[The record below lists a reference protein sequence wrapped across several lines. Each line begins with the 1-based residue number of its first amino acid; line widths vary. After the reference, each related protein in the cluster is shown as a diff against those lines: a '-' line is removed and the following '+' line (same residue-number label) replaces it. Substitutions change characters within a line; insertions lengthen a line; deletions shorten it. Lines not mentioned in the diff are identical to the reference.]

1 MNFSDVLKK
10 SGEFNRLIEKLN
22 QGDTPVHVR
31 GVSESA
37 KSCLFYAALA
47 DSTAKNT
54 LIVASDDFEA
64 QNIYQ
69 DLRFFMGEDVLYFPS
84 KDYIFYNAYAHDKTN
99 QKERILCAYRLL
111 KGGVSV
117 VCPASALMQFTISR
131 DLLMENT
138 ISLKVGE
145 THDIKNLSEK
155 LIFMG
160 YERVELVEGEGQF
173 SLRGGI
179 LDVYSPSCDSPF
191 RIEFFD
197 DEVDSIRIFD
207 SENQLSTGK
216 VESCEVIPCRELL
229 YTKEEAEK
237 VVDIIKKAVKKHPV
251 PDDTP
256 HSYQEDIDN
265 FTEKHYFPSSD
276 KYVPYFEKGLT
287 SLASYFNEET
297 IVWIDEEKNTAEG
310 AKNYYVASQNEISEL
325 QDKLVVM
332 PQSLSVYLSWEDV
345 ISTLLKNTKLA
356 SISALSH
363 QTPDFSPKDIFM
375 INSKTLHSFH
385 GKMEFLLD
393 DLEEYKRFHTTVVI
407 VTGSPTKAKNLKDAM
422 AAHDIDADFDQNHT
436 FYEEKINL
444 VVGNIKK
451 GFFIDIVNFALI
463 SDTEVFLEHR
473 RKKTSKPENSQ
484 KIHSYTDINPG
495 DYVVHQTHGI
505 GVYEG
510 ITSLKIDKVKK
521 DFLKIN
527 YNGSECLYIP
537 PDQLNMLYKYI
548 GNTDKKI
555 KLSKL
560 GGTDWAK
567 TKLKVKKATK
577 DLAEY
582 LIKLYAERQQA
593 KGYACSADTVW
604 QRQFEDTFLYQET
617 DDQLRCIAETKSDME
632 NPRPM
637 DRLLCGDVGYGKTEV
652 ALRASFKAVM
662 DSKQVA
668 YLVPTTILA
677 MQHYNTFTERMKDFP
692 VKVEMLSRF
701 RTAKQQK
708 EIVKKLKTGEVDIVI
723 GTHRILQKDL
733 KFKDLG
739 LLIVDEEQR
748 FGVEHKEKF
757 KELKSGIDVLT
768 LSATP
773 IPRTLH
779 MCHLAI
785 IWIKRSSMIFQQK

>member
-1 MNFSDVLKK
+1 M
-10 SGEFNRLIEKLN
+10 
-22 QGDTPVHVR
+22 
-31 GVSESA
+31 
-37 KSCLFYAALA
+37 
-47 DSTAKNT
+47 
-54 LIVASDDFEA
+54 
-64 QNIYQ
+64 
-69 DLRFFMGEDVLYFPS
+69 
-84 KDYIFYNAYAHDKTN
+84 
-99 QKERILCAYRLL
+99 
-111 KGGVSV
+111 
-117 VCPASALMQFTISR
+117 VCPASALMQFTISS
-131 DLLMENT
+131 DLLLENT

-145 THDIKNLSEK
+145 THEIEKLSEK

-160 YERVELVEGEGQF
+160 YERVEVVEGEGQF

-179 LDVYSPSCDSPF
+179 LDVYSPSHELPF

-197 DEVDSIRIFD
+197 DEVDSVRVFD

-216 VESCEVIPCRELL
+216 VETCEIIPCRELL
-229 YTKEEAEK
+229 YTKEEVVK
-237 VVDIIKKAVKKHPV
+237 VVDVISKTVRKHPV
-251 PDDTP
+251 PDDIP
-256 HSYQEDIDN
+256 HSYAEDIDN
-265 FTEKHYFPSSD
+265 FTGKHYFPCSD
-276 KYVPYFEKGLT
+276 KYVPYFKKGLT
-287 SLASYFNEET
+287 SLASYFNEDT
-297 IVWIDEEKNTAEG
+297 IVWIDEEKNTAES
-310 AKNYYVASQNEISEL
+310 AKNYYLASQNEICEL
-325 QDKLVVM
+325 QEKMVVM
-332 PQSLSVYLSWEDV
+332 PESLPIYIPWEDV
-345 ISTLLKNTKLA
+345 VASLLKNTKLA
-356 SISALSH
+356 SLAALSH
-363 QTPDFSPKDIFM
+363 QTPDFSPKEIFM

-393 DLEEYKRFHTTVVI
+393 DLEEYTRFHTTVVI
-407 VTGSPTKAKNLKDAM
+407 ITGSPTKAKNLKEAM
-422 AAHDIDADFDQNHT
+422 AAHHIDAVLNQGHT

-451 GFFIDIVNFALI
+451 GFFIETANFALI
-463 SDTEVFLEHR
+463 SDTEVFLEHH
-473 RKKTSKPENSQ
+473 RKKSTKPENSQ
-484 KIHSYTDINPG
+484 KIHTYTDINPG

-505 GVYEG
+505 GIYEG

-527 YNGSECLYIP
+527 YNGTECLYIP

-593 KGYACSADTVW
+593 KGYACSSDTVW

-617 DDQLRCIAETKSDME
+617 DDQLRCIAEVKSDME
-632 NPRPM
+632 LPRPM

-757 KELKSGIDVLT
+757 KELKNGIDILT

-779 MCHLAI
+779 MLKVFRKSTSTAV
-785 IWIKRSSMIFQQK
+785 RSPPFSPIPRSNVPKQFVSKFI